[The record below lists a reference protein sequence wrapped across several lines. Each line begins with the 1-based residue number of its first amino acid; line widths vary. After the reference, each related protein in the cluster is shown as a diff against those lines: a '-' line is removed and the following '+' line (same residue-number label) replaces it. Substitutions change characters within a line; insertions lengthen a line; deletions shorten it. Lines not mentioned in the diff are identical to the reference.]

1 IILTCHIIKTSINK
15 SAFFLQINRHYC
27 MKFVIREIER
37 SRILHGFV
45 SYVMKLI
52 KEKKKLKIMNIRMV
66 KMDLK

>member
-1 IILTCHIIKTSINK
+1 
-15 SAFFLQINRHYC
+15 